1 MSHFRNPQDVDC
13 AVLEAA
19 LNLQSLY
26 LATLQS
32 DGDLEQV
39 IIGCHSTFEQA
50 SAAMEAGAL
59 GEGTLRALQQ
69 IATLIRIISG
79 SLSKV
84 EQEGRAVERET
95 SLAARKYC
103 EEHSIASSAPTSK
116 EIDPYLPLR
125 HWFLDHFVNPYPTIP
140 EKEDLMK
147 RYPKHSKQQLDTWF
161 TNIRRRSGWQEL
173 KKKYTNGTQEDFE
186 NLIKATEKEE
196 RTFIVEQCRVMIEDI
211 KGFVKDGGRERVSDS
226 IQEIVKKGASA
237 TLTRRKIQAKQ
248 PRGPRGGGGPK
259 ISSFASSSS
268 SWQEIPPLPVPFA
281 PSQSTQLVTSPSSL
295 YPTSLPFEPRLPSTF
310 SSPTSSLRSVSDSSS
325 SSFDSVLSYGS
336 TSTTASYDTLSLPT
350 IQTPSS
356 PPAMSSL
363 LAFDSPA
370 RPLPSQQ
377 SSQLPSRPLPPPV
390 ENPYFFTLN
399 NTPLLPLISQLEPA
413 LASSSLA
420 GFASNGDLVV

>member
-1 MSHFRNPQDVDC
+1 MDGKIQAAAAQLEKSFLKTLLDGVDRGAYQEC
-13 AVLEAA
+13 KSLLEEATRAQATNSLRPETMIHLYKLASRIKIVCDNLTA
-19 LNLQSLY
+19 LNGICEGLVDRVGQDAKQELSGFRFGL
-26 LATLQS
+26 S
-32 DGDLEQV
+32 P
-39 IIGCHSTFEQA
+39 A
-50 SAAMEAGAL
+50 SPA
-59 GEGTLRALQQ
+59 
-69 IATLIRIISG
+69 
-79 SLSKV
+79 
-84 EQEGRAVERET
+84 ET
-95 SLAARKYC
+95 V
-103 EEHSIASSAPTSK
+103 
-116 EIDPYLPLR
+116 DPYLPLR

-147 RYPKHSKQQLDTWF
+147 RYPKYSKQQLDTWF

-226 IQEIVKKGASA
+226 IQEIVKKGAPA
-237 TLTRRKIQAKQ
+237 TSTRRKIQAKQ
-248 PRGPRGGGGPK
+248 PRGPRGGGGQR

-281 PSQSTQLVTSPSSL
+281 PSQFTQLVTSPASL
-295 YPTSLPFEPRLPSTF
+295 YPTPLPFEPRLPSTF

-336 TSTTASYDTLSLPT
+336 TSTTASYDAPSLPT

-363 LAFDSPA
+363 LAFDSPT

-377 SSQLPSRPLPPPV
+377 PSQLLSRPLPPPI

-399 NTPLLPLISQLEPA
+399 NTPLLPLLSQPEPA

>member
-1 MSHFRNPQDVDC
+1 MPMSPLLSCFSLVDEFLQLEGDFC
-13 AVLEAA
+13 RAVATGSDEMENIAEQCHRLFERATTKMEQGLLSQAELARIRGVVVRINVISGGFAA
-19 LNLQSLY
+19 LEKTQ
-26 LATLQS
+26 A
-32 DGDLEQV
+32 DHHERV
-39 IIGCHSTFEQA
+39 IDQA
-50 SAAMEAGAL
+50 RR
-59 GEGTLRALQQ
+59 TLR
-69 IATLIRIISG
+69 
-79 SLSKV
+79 
-84 EQEGRAVERET
+84 
-95 SLAARKYC
+95 
-103 EEHSIASSAPTSK
+103 EENPRSTVPSTDSP
-116 EIDPYLPLR
+116 DLYLPLR

-173 KKKYTNGTQEDFE
+173 KKKYTNGTQEDLE

-226 IQEIVKKGASA
+226 IQEIVKKGAPA
-237 TLTRRKIQAKQ
+237 TSTRRKIQAKQ

-259 ISSFASSSS
+259 ILSFASSSS

-281 PSQSTQLVTSPSSL
+281 PSQSTQLVASPSSL
-295 YPTSLPFEPRLPSTF
+295 YPTPLTFEPRLPSTF

-336 TSTTASYDTLSLPT
+336 TSTTASYAAPSLPA
-350 IQTPSS
+350 IHTPSS

-363 LAFDSPA
+363 LAFDSPT

-377 SSQLPSRPLPPPV
+377 PSQLLSRPLPPPI

-399 NTPLLPLISQLEPA
+399 NTPLLPLISQPEPA

-420 GFASNGDLVV
+420 GFASNGDLMV

>member
-1 MSHFRNPQDVDC
+1 MVQPDQPDQQPTLQARI
-13 AVLEAA
+13 EAIETEF
-19 LNLQSLY
+19 LQY
-26 LATLQS
+26 LATGS
-32 DGDLEQV
+32 DPSRMYTRLEELCRDSVQQLDAGLV
-39 IIGCHSTFEQA
+39 HLKTVRHLHGLVSRVKIIGS
-50 SAAMEAGAL
+50 
-59 GEGTLRALQQ
+59 
-69 IATLIRIISG
+69 
-79 SLSKV
+79 
-84 EQEGRAVERET
+84 
-95 SLAARKYC
+95 SLAGLELDFNGIRQSMVEKASKAL
-103 EEHSIASSAPTSK
+103 EHGSSPETV
-116 EIDPYLPLR
+116 DPYLPLR

-173 KKKYTNGTQEDFE
+173 KKKYTNGTQEDLE

-226 IQEIVKKGASA
+226 IQEIVKKGAPA
-237 TLTRRKIQAKQ
+237 TSTRRKIQPKQ
-248 PRGPRGGGGPK
+248 PRGPRGGGGQR

-281 PSQSTQLVTSPSSL
+281 PSQSNQLVTSPSSL
-295 YPTSLPFEPRLPSTF
+295 YPTPLPFEPRLPSTF

-336 TSTTASYDTLSLPT
+336 TSTTASYDAPSLPT

-363 LAFDSPA
+363 LAFDSPT

-377 SSQLPSRPLPPPV
+377 PSQLLSRPLPPPI

-399 NTPLLPLISQLEPA
+399 NTPLLPLIFQPEPA
-413 LASSSLA
+413 LASSSLV